1 MMVPSYEP
9 TLVPGSFP
17 GMFRSVPLPPAPSNS
32 PLPPVICESPTLFC
46 SRRTLSFAYVLE
58 FSTSRQEKL
67 DVEAKAFYG

>member
-32 PLPPVICESPTLFC
+32 PLPPVICESPT
-46 SRRTLSFAYVLE
+46 
-58 FSTSRQEKL
+58 
-67 DVEAKAFYG
+67 